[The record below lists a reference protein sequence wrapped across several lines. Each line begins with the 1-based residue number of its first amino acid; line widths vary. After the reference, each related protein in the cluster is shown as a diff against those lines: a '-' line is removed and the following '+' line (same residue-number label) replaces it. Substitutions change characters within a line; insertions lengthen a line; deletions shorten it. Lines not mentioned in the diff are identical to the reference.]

1 VYQERGSALLTGM
14 NSPHPFGAW
23 VERTQHHDTGAT
35 RSVRRPANP
44 SKVVTDDAFAMRRS
58 RGRSVIVPRQRRGD

>member
-1 VYQERGSALLTGM
+1 M

-23 VERTQHHDTGAT
+23 VERTQ
-35 RSVRRPANP
+35 RSVRRPSNP
-44 SKVVTDDAFAMRRS
+44 SKVVTDDEFAMRRS

>member
-1 VYQERGSALLTGM
+1 M

-35 RSVRRPANP
+35 LSVRRSSVP
-44 SKVVTDDAFAMRRS
+44 KTVTDLELAARRS
-58 RGRSVIVPRQRRGD
+58 RRRSVFVPRQRRGD